1 MPTWRAS
8 PPSFAPGRSAERLPE
23 RENVEDDEQQP
34 SDQGDGHEGREQ
46 YARAHA
52 RGIMCQRS
60 ERYGFKRTFRPATP
74 SGGPAVQLREAGELR
89 AKVRL
94 VDTGDQ
100 GLDRLFQR
108 AAVAVMRHRPF
119 AERAL

>member
-52 RGIMCQRS
+52 LGIMCRCFG
-60 ERYGFKRTFRPATP
+60 RYG
-74 SGGPAVQLREAGELR
+74 
-89 AKVRL
+89 
-94 VDTGDQ
+94 
-100 GLDRLFQR
+100 
-108 AAVAVMRHRPF
+108 
-119 AERAL
+119 AERTLRLANPFRQPFHAAARSR